1 MPTFRYI
8 FALLA
13 ITAFLLIGCAE
24 PGAYGGISVQVK
36 SELMSYAGVL
46 ARYWTLPEGDP
57 GHPGELSE
65 AYIEELT
72 ALCDRTPESWSY
84 FYDCVSDTI
93 TILVPPEASCER

>member
-1 MPTFRYI
+1 MPSIRY
-8 FALLA
+8 LLA
-13 ITAFLLIGCAE
+13 LFVITTLLPVGCAE
-24 PGAYGGISVQVK
+24 PGAYGGISGQVK

-65 AYIEELT
+65 EYIEELT
-72 ALCDRTPESWSY
+72 ALCDRTPESWSF

-93 TILVPPEASCER
+93 TALEPPEASCER